1 MQSSNKSRERI
12 MQEALDLQ
20 TQWER
25 ALLHI
30 TKGRQ
35 FDELSL
41 TEQEE
46 WNRISVIYNEQ
57 IDKKL
62 AEWELS

>member
-1 MQSSNKSRERI
+1 

-57 IDKKL
+57 IEKKL